1 MKSWLERSRALLVV
15 IVLFCLLANPVMAV
29 SGLLDIAPQSI
40 LISTEPG
47 APADTGFTVLNLDEV
62 PQNFTV
68 SYVRSA
74 VTEKTRVL
82 ESRYVSFP
90 GDPINLPSQESI
102 DILFNVSTGEL
113 DPGEYQGTIR
123 VLANASLLT
132 VPVIVKVR
140 HTWIWPV
147 LVLVASATL
156 SVLLFNWGLLWQKRT
171 ILRRNTAALRAKVE
185 NDEAFSKNEF
195 ARFFREKVNTTLDIV
210 GGKIRDND
218 YTGAE
223 EVLKNATKYWDWWN
237 TNRLSWLPELDDSA
251 EAIKR
256 MQEVEQQFAQFCERC
271 TFFGELRDGYQ
282 KFWREVVNPP
292 ENNSLPDFNALTD
305 LERGL
310 SRIERVLGDL
320 QGFRKFCLE
329 NKDQAEKK
337 ACCQKL
343 LDYGKTLQVM
353 KLADIDPDKI
363 HDHLEGMK
371 GVVRKGPVALR
382 RDLQAPEG
390 EPRTV
395 ILTPAQEEEVLSK
408 QLLYFEL
415 VLTTILPVGLLVI
428 FGLHLL
434 YFSNPT
440 FGSPTD
446 YLVVI
451 IWGFMSCAT
460 NEGVWEKIASLNP
473 TKTAQSL

>member
-1 MKSWLERSRALLVV
+1 MKSWLERSRTLLVV

-47 APADTGFTVLNLDEV
+47 APADTGFTVLNLDAS

-90 GDPINLPSQESI
+90 GDPVSLPSQESI

-140 HTWIWPV
+140 HPV
-147 LVLVASATL
+147 LWPIIVLFVSAGL
-156 SVLLFNWGLLWQKRT
+156 SVILFNYGLVWQKRT
-171 ILRRNTAALRAKVE
+171 VLRRNAAALRAKVE
-185 NDEAFSKNEF
+185 SDEVFSKNEF
-195 ARFFREKVNTTLDIV
+195 ARFFREKVNTTLDIA

-223 EVLKNATKYWDWWN
+223 EVLKNANKYWDWWN

-251 EAIKR
+251 AAIKR
-256 MQEVEQQFAQFCERC
+256 IQEVEQQYAEYCERC
-271 TFFGELRDGYQ
+271 TFFGELRDGYR
-282 KFWREVVNPP
+282 KFWREAVNPP
-292 ENNSLPDFNALTD
+292 ENNTLSFNALTE

-320 QGFRKFCLE
+320 QGFRKFCQE
-329 NKDQAEKK
+329 INDQAEKK

-343 LDYGKTLQVM
+343 LDYGKTLQDM
-353 KLADIDPDKI
+353 KLSDIDPDKI

-371 GVVRKGPVALR
+371 GVARKGPVALPR
-382 RDLQAPEG
+382 GLQAPKG
-390 EPRTV
+390 KPRTV
-395 ILTPAQEEEVLSK
+395 TLTPAQEEEVLSR
-408 QLLYFEL
+408 QLLWFEF

-428 FGLHLL
+428 IGLYLL

-446 YLVVI
+446 YLGMI

-473 TKTAQSL
+473 TKTAQIS